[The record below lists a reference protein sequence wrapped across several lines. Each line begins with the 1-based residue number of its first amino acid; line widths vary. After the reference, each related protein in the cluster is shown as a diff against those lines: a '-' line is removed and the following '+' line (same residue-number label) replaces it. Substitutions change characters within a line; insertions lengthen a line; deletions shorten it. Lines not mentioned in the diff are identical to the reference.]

1 MFASQA
7 RQNLVHHL
15 MFLFDTVLNLL
26 LVPKLFFTVVQMVIP
41 EKVLC
46 IFYVKNWKFGVA
58 SLKKF
63 WLNFLIQI
71 VQC

>member
-1 MFASQA
+1 
-7 RQNLVHHL
+7 

-46 IFYVKNWKFGVA
+46 IFYVKN
-58 SLKKF
+58 
-63 WLNFLIQI
+63 
-71 VQC
+71 